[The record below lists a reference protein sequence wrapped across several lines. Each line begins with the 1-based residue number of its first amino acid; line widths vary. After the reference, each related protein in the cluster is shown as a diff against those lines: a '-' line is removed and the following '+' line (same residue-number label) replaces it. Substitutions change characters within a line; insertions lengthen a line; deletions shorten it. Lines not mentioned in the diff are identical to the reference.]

1 MRCEIKFLTIGLR
14 LCPLAVCLLL
24 PVGAFA
30 QLPDGP
36 GKQETQKLCTQ
47 CHELERALSPRQ
59 DRDAWQA
66 TINKMVSLGLR
77 GSDDDIRL
85 VTDYLAKSFPGEP
98 IPKLDVN
105 TATAIQFES
114 ALSLKRSES
123 ALVIEYRTKNGN
135 FKSLDDFKN
144 IPGVPF
150 AKFEAKKT
158 RLAF

>member
-1 MRCEIKFLTIGLR
+1 MNGIR
-14 LCPLAVCLLL
+14 LCLILVSLA
-24 PVGAFA
+24 PAGTFA

-59 DRDAWQA
+59 DHEAWQA
-66 TINKMVSLGLR
+66 TIGKMVTLGLR

-85 VTDYLAKSFPGEP
+85 VTDYLAKNFPGEP
-98 IPKLDVN
+98 IPKLNVN

-123 ALVIEYRTKNGN
+123 AAVIEYRLKNGN

-150 AKFEAKKT
+150 AKFEAKKA

>member
-1 MRCEIKFLTIGLR
+1 MICARNCLVI
-14 LCPLAVCLLL
+14 LCLCSAP
-24 PVGAFA
+24 AFA
-30 QLPDGP
+30 QMPDGP

-66 TINKMVSLGLR
+66 TVNKMVNLGLR
-77 GSDDDIRL
+77 ASDADLQL
-85 VTDYLAKSFPGEP
+85 VIDYLSKSFPGEP
-98 IPKLDVN
+98 IPKLNVN
-105 TATAIQFES
+105 TATAIQLES

-123 ALVIEYRTKNGN
+123 ALVIEYRAKNGN
-135 FKSLDDFKN
+135 FKSLDDLKN

-150 AKFEAKKT
+150 AKFEAKKS

>member
-1 MRCEIKFLTIGLR
+1 MSAR
-14 LCPLAVCLLL
+14 CLLL
-24 PVGAFA
+24 ALCLSPIALFA

-59 DRDAWQA
+59 DHDAWQA
-66 TINKMVSLGLR
+66 TINKMMTLGLR
-77 GSDDDIRL
+77 ASDDDIRL

-98 IPKLDVN
+98 IPKLNVN

-123 ALVIEYRTKNGN
+123 SAVIEYRTKIGS
-135 FKSLDDFKN
+135 FKSFDDFKN

-150 AKFEAKKT
+150 AKFESKKS
-158 RLAF
+158 RIVF

>member
-1 MRCEIKFLTIGLR
+1 MNRRKKLAMIGLR
-14 LCPLAVCLLL
+14 LCPVAVCILL

-59 DRDAWQA
+59 DHDAWQA
-66 TINKMVSLGLR
+66 TINKMVNLGLR

-85 VTDYLAKSFPGEP
+85 VTDYLAKAFPGEP
-98 IPKLDVN
+98 IPKLNVN

-123 ALVIEYRTKNGN
+123 TAVIEYRTKNGA
-135 FKSLDDFKN
+135 FKSLDDLKN

-150 AKFEAKKT
+150 AKFEAKKL

>member
-1 MRCEIKFLTIGLR
+1 MNCARILI
-14 LCPLAVCLLL
+14 PILLL
-24 PVGAFA
+24 APLGMFA

-36 GKQETQKLCTQ
+36 GKQETLKLCTQ
-47 CHELERALSPRQ
+47 CHEIERALSPRQ
-59 DRDAWQA
+59 DHDAWQA
-66 TINKMVSLGLR
+66 TINKMVTLGLR
-77 GSDDDIRL
+77 GSDDDLRL
-85 VTDYLAKSFPGEP
+85 VVDYLAKTFPGEP
-98 IPKLDVN
+98 IPKLNVN

-123 ALVIEYRTKNGN
+123 AAVIEYRTKNGN

-150 AKFEAKKT
+150 EKFAAKKA

>member
-1 MRCEIKFLTIGLR
+1 MNCARVLIPILFLS
-14 LCPLAVCLLL
+14 PLGV
-24 PVGAFA
+24 FA

-36 GKQETQKLCTQ
+36 GKQETLKLCTQ
-47 CHELERALSPRQ
+47 CHEIERALSPRQ
-59 DRDAWQA
+59 DHDAWQA
-66 TINKMVSLGLR
+66 TINKMVTLGLR
-77 GSDDDIRL
+77 GSDDDLRL
-85 VTDYLAKSFPGEP
+85 VVDYLAKTFPGEP
-98 IPKLDVN
+98 IPKLNVN

-123 ALVIEYRTKNGN
+123 AAVIEYRTKNGN

-150 AKFEAKKT
+150 EKFAAKKA

>member
-1 MRCEIKFLTIGLR
+1 MNGIR
-14 LCPLAVCLLL
+14 LCLILVSLA
-24 PVGAFA
+24 PAGPFA

-59 DRDAWQA
+59 DHEAWQA
-66 TINKMVSLGLR
+66 TIGKMVTLGLR

-85 VTDYLAKSFPGEP
+85 VTDYLAKNFPGEP
-98 IPKLDVN
+98 IPKLNVN

-123 ALVIEYRTKNGN
+123 AAVIEYRLKNGN

-150 AKFEAKKT
+150 AKFEAKKA

>member
-1 MRCEIKFLTIGLR
+1 MSARF
-14 LCPLAVCLLL
+14 LLL
-24 PVGAFA
+24 ASYLSSMPLLA

-59 DRDAWQA
+59 DHEAWQG
-66 TINKMVSLGLR
+66 TINKMLTLGLR
-77 GSDDDIRL
+77 GTDDELRL

-98 IPKLDVN
+98 IPKLNVN

-123 ALVIEYRTKNGN
+123 NAVIEYRTKIGS
-135 FKSLDDFKN
+135 FKSLDDLKN

-150 AKFEAKKT
+150 AKFESKKS
-158 RLAF
+158 RIVF

>member
-1 MRCEIKFLTIGLR
+1 MKYVLL
-14 LCPLAVCLLL
+14 LLL
-24 PVGAFA
+24 PFGMLA

-47 CHELERALSPRQ
+47 CHEIERALSPRQ
-59 DRDAWQA
+59 DHEAWQA
-66 TINKMVSLGLR
+66 TINKMTTLGLR
-77 GSDDDIRL
+77 GSDDDLKL
-85 VTDYLAKSFPGEP
+85 VVDYLAKNYPGEP
-98 IPKLDVN
+98 IPKLNVN

-123 ALVIEYRTKNGN
+123 AAVIEYRAKNGN

-144 IPGVPF
+144 VPGVPF
-150 AKFEAKKT
+150 AKFQAKKD

>member
-1 MRCEIKFLTIGLR
+1 MIRNRILIAA
-14 LCPLAVCLLL
+14 LCLS
-24 PVGAFA
+24 PVVAWA

-36 GKQETQKLCTQ
+36 GKQETQRICSQ

-59 DRDAWQA
+59 DHDAWQG

-77 GSDDDIRL
+77 ASDDDLRL
-85 VTDYLAKSFPGEP
+85 VTDYLAKSYPGEP
-98 IPKLDVN
+98 IPKLNVN
-105 TATAIQFES
+105 TATAIDFES
-114 ALSLKRSES
+114 ALTLKRSES
-123 ALVIEYRTKNGN
+123 NAVIEYRAKNGP

-150 AKFEAKKT
+150 AKFEAKKS